1 MRSNVRSSP
10 SDGVSPLTDSFS
22 RRVKDSLIM
31 LKPPKSG
38 CCRVTLR
45 KLSEALDFD
54 DTDCVIEVGGRML
67 CDECRAVFL
76 RGLFIKFGTV
86 TDPEKSYH
94 LEMSFPNEKL
104 RDFAA
109 EVLSS
114 RGFSPKCGMRRSR
127 FTVYFKNSE
136 TIEEFLGFIGASGTA
151 FDMINLK
158 LLREA
163 RNDINRANNFE
174 TSNIKKSVTAGAQ
187 YVAAIKKL
195 KEKGRLDTIP
205 EDLRETAYLRLEN
218 DTVSMAELG
227 RLHEVPISKS
237 GVKHRLDRIS
247 EMASDLD

>member
-1 MRSNVRSSP
+1 MKN
-10 SDGVSPLTDSFS
+10 
-22 RRVKDSLIM
+22 SLIS
-31 LKPPKSG
+31 LKPPRSG
-38 CCRVTLR
+38 CCRVTQR
-45 KLSEALDFD
+45 KLSEALDLGD
-54 DTDCVIEVGGRML
+54 MDYVEEVADRML

-76 RGLFIKFGTV
+76 RGLFIEYGTV

-104 RDFAA
+104 RDLVAK
-109 EVLSS
+109 VLSS
-114 RGFSPKCGMRRSR
+114 RGFSPKCGVRRSR

-195 KEKGRLDTIP
+195 KENGRLETIR
-205 EDLRETAYLRLEN
+205 EDLRETACLRLEN

-227 RLHEVPISKS
+227 RLHKTPISKS

-247 EMASDLD
+247 EIANDLD